1 MQNLHITNSNKQ
13 LFVYRVSL
21 SIKSNDMDSHKKQL
35 EQMNLFAA
43 KPKAQT
49 RTKEEILADFVGAGI
64 MDVNGEFTEPYKELR
79 KLKRKESS

>member
-1 MQNLHITNSNKQ
+1 
-13 LFVYRVSL
+13 
-21 SIKSNDMDSHKKQL
+21 MDYYKKQL
-35 EQMNLFAA
+35 EQMNLLAA
-43 KPKAQT
+43 KLKAQK